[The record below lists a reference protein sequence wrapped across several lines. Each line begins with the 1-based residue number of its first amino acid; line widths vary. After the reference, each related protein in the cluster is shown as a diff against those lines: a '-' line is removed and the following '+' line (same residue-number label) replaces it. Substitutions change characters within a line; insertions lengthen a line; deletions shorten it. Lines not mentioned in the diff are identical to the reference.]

1 MACGQKLH
9 QQRLRPE
16 RGATS
21 LRQGYGGPPKLQ
33 RRRKSPRESERGWG
47 PASVKLRGETVKKA
61 ILFAVIVTMA
71 VPALSQAQ
79 ARSRDEQRRN
89 QIRMIEGVLVQAV
102 RLGAAE
108 VSKEMQRF
116 EPAGVT
122 VLTGIPRARGFLLD
136 GYGVFFDVEIPDMNQ
151 SVIWSMMNVQ
161 RDRQVGNALDS
172 LVAAIETMPEGP
184 NRRQAQAA
192 LQQVT
197 KTVGPAAPMRG
208 PQGQA
213 PPARGQVDAATATL
227 PDPDRLYSEAV
238 KSALVE
244 AMLGY
249 SVQMDLGA
257 DEWLTVAA
265 RASEGPVPSQAG
277 LSELIT
283 IVLRVKGSDLSI
295 YHADPTK
302 RDEIRQRVKVEAR
315 VF

>member
-172 LVAAIETMPEGP
+172 LRGRHRNDARGTQPADR
-184 NRRQAQAA
+184 RRQ
-192 LQQVT
+192 
-197 KTVGPAAPMRG
+197 
-208 PQGQA
+208 
-213 PPARGQVDAATATL
+213 
-227 PDPDRLYSEAV
+227 
-238 KSALVE
+238 
-244 AMLGY
+244 
-249 SVQMDLGA
+249 
-257 DEWLTVAA
+257 
-265 RASEGPVPSQAG
+265 PS
-277 LSELIT
+277 S
-283 IVLRVKGSDLSI
+283 R
-295 YHADPTK
+295 
-302 RDEIRQRVKVEAR
+302 
-315 VF
+315 

>member
-1 MACGQKLH
+1 M
-9 QQRLRPE
+9 
-16 RGATS
+16 
-21 LRQGYGGPPKLQ
+21 
-33 RRRKSPRESERGWG
+33 
-47 PASVKLRGETVKKA
+47 KKA

-79 ARSRDEQRRN
+79 GRSRDEQRRN

-122 VLTGIPRARGFLLD
+122 VLTGVPRARGFLLD

-151 SVIWSMMNVQ
+151 SVIWSMMNMQ
-161 RDRQVGNALDS
+161 RDRQLGNAFDS
-172 LVAAIETMPEGP
+172 LLAAIGTMPAGP
-184 NRRQAQAA
+184 NRDQAENA
-192 LQQVT
+192 LRQVT
-197 KTVGPAAPMRG
+197 KTVGPAAPVRG

-213 PPARGQVDAATATL
+213 PAPGQVGAATIP

>member
-1 MACGQKLH
+1 M
-9 QQRLRPE
+9 
-16 RGATS
+16 
-21 LRQGYGGPPKLQ
+21 
-33 RRRKSPRESERGWG
+33 
-47 PASVKLRGETVKKA
+47 KKA

-122 VLTGIPRARGFLLD
+122 VLTGVPRARGFLLD

-151 SVIWSMMNVQ
+151 SVIWSMMNMQ
-161 RDRQVGNALDS
+161 RDRQLGNAFDS
-172 LVAAIETMPEGP
+172 LVAAIGTIPAGP
-184 NRRQAQAA
+184 QRQQAQAA
-192 LQQVT
+192 LEQVT

-213 PPARGQVDAATATL
+213 PAPGQVGAATNS

-302 RDEIRQRVKVEAR
+302 RDEIRQRVKVDAR

>member
-1 MACGQKLH
+1 M
-9 QQRLRPE
+9 
-16 RGATS
+16 
-21 LRQGYGGPPKLQ
+21 
-33 RRRKSPRESERGWG
+33 
-47 PASVKLRGETVKKA
+47 
-61 ILFAVIVTMA
+61 IVTMA

-79 ARSRDEQRRN
+79 GRSRDEQRRN

-122 VLTGIPRARGFLLD
+122 VLTGVPRARGFLLD

-151 SVIWSMMNVQ
+151 SVIWSMMNMQ
-161 RDRQVGNALDS
+161 RDRQLGNAFDS
-172 LVAAIETMPEGP
+172 LLAAIDTIPAGP
-184 NRRQAQAA
+184 QRQQAQAA

-197 KTVGPAAPMRG
+197 KTVGPAAPPRG

-213 PPARGQVDAATATL
+213 PAPGQVGAATIP

-302 RDEIRQRVKVEAR
+302 RDEIRQRVKMEAR

>member
-1 MACGQKLH
+1 
-9 QQRLRPE
+9 
-16 RGATS
+16 
-21 LRQGYGGPPKLQ
+21 
-33 RRRKSPRESERGWG
+33 
-47 PASVKLRGETVKKA
+47 VKKA

-79 ARSRDEQRRN
+79 GRSRDEQRRN

-122 VLTGIPRARGFLLD
+122 VLTGVPRARGFLLD

-172 LVAAIETMPEGP
+172 LRTSLESMPDGP
-184 NRRQAQAA
+184 NRQKAQMD
-192 LQQVT
+192 LQQLI

-213 PPARGQVDAATATL
+213 PAPGQVGAASATIP

>member
-1 MACGQKLH
+1 M
-9 QQRLRPE
+9 
-16 RGATS
+16 
-21 LRQGYGGPPKLQ
+21 
-33 RRRKSPRESERGWG
+33 
-47 PASVKLRGETVKKA
+47 KKA

-71 VPALSQAQ
+71 VPALSQTQ
-79 ARSRDEQRRN
+79 GRSRDEQRRN

-122 VLTGIPRARGFLLD
+122 VLTGVPRARGFLLD

-161 RDRQVGNALDS
+161 RDRQMGNALDS
-172 LVAAIETMPEGP
+172 LRASLESMPDGP
-184 NRRQAQAA
+184 NRQKAQMD
-192 LQQVT
+192 LQQLI
-197 KTVGPAAPMRG
+197 KTVGPTAPMRG

-213 PPARGQVDAATATL
+213 PAPGQVGAATIP

>member
-1 MACGQKLH
+1 
-9 QQRLRPE
+9 
-16 RGATS
+16 
-21 LRQGYGGPPKLQ
+21 
-33 RRRKSPRESERGWG
+33 
-47 PASVKLRGETVKKA
+47 VKKA

-71 VPALSQAQ
+71 VPALSLAQ
-79 ARSRDEQRRN
+79 GRSRDEQRRN

-122 VLTGIPRARGFLLD
+122 VLTGVPRARGFLLD

-151 SVIWSMMNVQ
+151 SVIWSMMNMQ
-161 RDRQVGNALDS
+161 RDRQLGNAFDS
-172 LVAAIETMPEGP
+172 LLAAIDTMPDGP

-197 KTVGPAAPMRG
+197 KTVGPAAPTRG

-213 PPARGQVDAATATL
+213 PAPGQVGAATATIP

>member
-1 MACGQKLH
+1 M
-9 QQRLRPE
+9 
-16 RGATS
+16 
-21 LRQGYGGPPKLQ
+21 
-33 RRRKSPRESERGWG
+33 
-47 PASVKLRGETVKKA
+47 KKE
-61 ILFAVIVTMA
+61 LLLAVIVAMA
-71 VPALSQAQ
+71 VPAISQAQ
-79 ARSRDEQRRN
+79 GAPRNEQRRRN
-89 QIRMIEGVLVQAV
+89 EIRMIEGVLVQAV
-102 RLGAAE
+102 RLGAEE

-122 VLTGIPRARGFLLD
+122 VLTGVPRARGFLLD

-172 LVAAIETMPEGP
+172 LRSALETMPDGP
-184 NRRQAQAA
+184 NRQQAQMA

-197 KTVGPAAPMRG
+197 KTVGPAMPPRG
-208 PQGQA
+208 PQGQPA
-213 PPARGQVDAATATL
+213 PAPGQVGAANATM
-227 PDPDRLYSEAV
+227 PDPDRLYSDAV

-249 SVQMDLGA
+249 SVQMDLGP

-265 RASEGPVPSQAG
+265 RASEGPMPQPG
-277 LSELIT
+277 LSDLIT

>member
-1 MACGQKLH
+1 M
-9 QQRLRPE
+9 
-16 RGATS
+16 
-21 LRQGYGGPPKLQ
+21 
-33 RRRKSPRESERGWG
+33 
-47 PASVKLRGETVKKA
+47 KKA

-79 ARSRDEQRRN
+79 GRSRDEQRRN

-122 VLTGIPRARGFLLD
+122 VLTGVPRARGFLLD

-172 LVAAIETMPEGP
+172 LRTSLESMPDGP
-184 NRRQAQAA
+184 NRQKAQMD
-192 LQQVT
+192 LQQLI

-213 PPARGQVDAATATL
+213 PAPGQVGAASATIP